1 MKISKTY
8 QYLTYAFIASL
19 LLGLLCNFFYDR
31 SPKQSLN
38 ISSFTAELAKKEKA
52 ADQTLNHL
60 TRIINYNSVD
70 SLSNYNF
77 AKNDIYYF
85 VFEKDELIFWSDNH
99 IEPTEITTSDSIRW
113 HYNKLSNAH
122 CIVKS
127 ETTDSKVLMAVI
139 LLKYNYPYENKDLI
153 NSYCK
158 GFHLDKRVEIVEGN
172 KNDKYAVSDA
182 QNNYLFTLSNADTQI
197 YSEFWGFTGFIFIT
211 IAVLLFLFLYANCT
225 VFWGVNT
232 LSLKKFSI
240 ATLLAGFAVG
250 LSLSLSFPDLLYW
263 NKLFSSFEYSSNP
276 LLATIGHLVFT
287 TLFLLVANYLFFFR
301 TNIGSGRQLTKA
313 ILLQT
318 LFVVYFLIVL
328 YFLSSLVYHSSIQLS
343 ILQFNHLSILSIVLH
358 LLIFIWG
365 IGLALLFYK
374 SHNWLRSQHI
384 LNKAIIIDISLV
396 IFTGITLFIF
406 GVTTAFQI
414 IISIVIIFVVF
425 YIAYILKRRI
435 SIYAFSFLW
444 IFVYVSFF
452 IINAYLIGEE
462 KDKAKYRILA
472 ENIYINGS
480 SENDRMADILL
491 EELDSQISSDR
502 LLKNLSTSS
511 DSALKINKY
520 INENYLRGF
529 WNKYEMRLSV
539 AYRNSSLSGQYTDFI
554 EREATKIKNTHFYSV
569 PSSLNLMSY
578 LGVFPTVS
586 IEKDSL
592 YLYMEFYPRKN
603 FKSYSFPNLLI
614 SSAPD
619 IQSLLKIAVAK
630 YNNQQ
635 LVYSSE
641 KDVFPNHSAW
651 IPARNSN
658 YYSTNYQNRVYYV
671 YQPDKSNYI
680 VISKISSYTFT
691 SYVLYF
697 GYSFLIFYCLT
708 IVIIWL
714 YNQRRL
720 KSKFHIGL
728 TTKFQYAFII
738 LLIISFLGIFYVSV
752 NFIQKKYEDEQ
763 ISNIEN
769 KKNYIQK
776 ALQDMYY
783 WSQDLSTVSPQ
794 GLNFDLQ
801 ELSYMYQTDIHVY
814 DNNGKLIGSSQPL
827 IFNKNLISRQI
838 SPIPF
843 FSGNTNINQDEHIGE
858 LKYLSGYTDFY
869 NGDYLQLGYI
879 AVPQFLSQEETRKEI
894 EEFLSVIIHIYLI
907 IIVFAIFLS
916 IFIGRQLSAPLKM
929 IENKLKKMRFGHR
942 NEKIDYQLNDEIGQL
957 VAQYN
962 RTIDELEKSAKLLAQ
977 SEREKAWKT
986 MARQIAHEINNPL
999 TPMKLTIQQL
1009 QRTKKIGS
1017 EGFDEYFEKSTVT
1030 LIEQIDNLSRIAG
1043 TFSNFAR
1050 IPEAHFTNVDVAAKL
1065 YSVVQLFKHNNEQV
1079 LIIFEGEAK
1088 GIIVLADPEQ
1098 LTQVFNNLLKNA
1110 IQSITSDKAGLIKVR
1125 IHKVEKE
1132 VVIEIEDNGI
1142 GIADEFIDKLFTPNF
1157 TTKSTG
1163 MGLGLTISKNI
1174 IEITGGKI
1182 NFTTRKNEGTTFII
1196 SLPSDN

>member
-8 QYLTYAFIASL
+8 RYLAYALITSL

-38 ISSFTAELAKKEKA
+38 IRAFAAELAKKENA
-52 ADQTLNHL
+52 ADQTLKQL
-60 TRIINYNSVD
+60 TQIINYKSVD
-70 SLSNYNF
+70 SLSNYKF
-77 AKNDIYYF
+77 SDNDIFYF
-85 VFEKDELIFWSDNH
+85 VFEKNELLFWSDNH
-99 IEPTEITTSDSIRW
+99 IEPTEITTFDSIRW

-122 CIVKS
+122 CIAKS
-127 ETTDSKVLMAVI
+127 RITDSKILMAVI

-153 NSYCK
+153 NSYSK
-158 GFHLDKRVEIVEGN
+158 GFNLDKRIEIVEGN
-172 KNDKYAVSDA
+172 KNDKYAVSDK
-182 QNNYLFTLSNADTQI
+182 QNNYLFSPSNAETQI

-211 IAVLLFLFLYANCT
+211 IAVLLFLYLYVNCT
-225 VFWGVNT
+225 VLFGINI
-232 LSLKKFSI
+232 LSLKQFSLVS
-240 ATLLAGFAVG
+240 LLIGFVVG
-250 LSLSLSFPDLLYW
+250 LSLLLSFPDLLYW

-276 LLATIGHLVFT
+276 LLASIGHLAFV
-287 TLFLLVANYLFFFR
+287 TLFLLAANYLFFFR
-301 TNIGSGRQLTKA
+301 TNIGSSRQLTKA

-318 LFVVYFLIVL
+318 LFVVYFLIVF
-328 YFLSSLVYHSSIQLS
+328 YFLSSLVYHSSIQLP
-343 ILQFNHLSILSIVLH
+343 ILQFNHLSFLSVVLH
-358 LLIFIWG
+358 LFIFIWG
-365 IGLALLFYK
+365 MGLALLFYK
-374 SHNWLRSQHI
+374 THNWLKTQHL
-384 LNKAIIIDISLV
+384 LNKSITIDIVLV
-396 IFTGITLFIF
+396 LFTGIMLFIF
-406 GVTTAFQI
+406 QFEAAIQI
-414 IISIVIIFVVF
+414 IISIVTIFVVF
-425 YIAYILKRRI
+425 YSAYTFKRRT
-435 SIYAFSFLW
+435 SIYAFAFIW
-444 IFVYVSFF
+444 ILVYVSFF
-452 IINAYLIGEE
+452 IINVYLIGEK
-462 KDKAKYRILA
+462 KDKDKYRILA

-491 EELDSQISSDR
+491 EELDGQISSDK

-539 AYRNSSLSGQYTDFI
+539 AYRNSSLSDQYNDFI
-554 EREATKIKNTHFYSV
+554 VSEATRIKNTHFYAV

-578 LGVFPTVS
+578 LGIFPTVS

-592 YLYMEFYPRKN
+592 NLYMEFYPRKN

-641 KDVFPNHSAW
+641 KAIFPNNSEW
-651 IPARNSN
+651 IPAKNSN
-658 YYSTNYQNRVYYV
+658 YYSTTYQNRVYYI
-671 YQPDKSNYI
+671 YQPDKANHI
-680 VISKISSYTFT
+680 VITKLNSNTLA

-697 GYSFLIFYCLT
+697 TYSFLIFYCLS

-714 YNQRRL
+714 YNRRRT
-720 KSKFHIGL
+720 KSKFRIGL

-838 SPIPF
+838 SPTPF

-916 IFIGRQLSAPLKM
+916 IFIGKQLSAPLKM

-1050 IPEAHFTNVDVAAKL
+1050 IPEAHFTKVDVAAKL

-1079 LIIFEGEAK
+1079 QISFEGESK
-1088 GIIVLADPEQ
+1088 DITVLADPEQ

-1125 IHKVEKE
+1125 IRKTDKE
-1132 VVIEIEDNGI
+1132 AVIEIEDNGM

-1163 MGLGLTISKNI
+1163 MGLGLTITKNI
-1174 IEITGGKI
+1174 IEITGGTI

-1196 SLPSDN
+1196 SLPADN

>member
-8 QYLTYAFIASL
+8 RYFAYAFITSL

-38 ISSFTAELAKKEKA
+38 ISSFTAELRKKEKT
-52 ADQTLNHL
+52 ADQTLNQL
-60 TRIINYNSVD
+60 AQIINYNSVD
-70 SLSNYNF
+70 SVIHYDF
-77 AKNDIYYF
+77 PDNDVYYF
-85 VFEKDELIFWSDNH
+85 IFEQNGLIFWSDNH
-99 IEPTEITTSDSIRW
+99 IEPTEIITSDSIKW
-113 HYNKLSNAH
+113 QYNKLSNAH

-127 ETTDSKVLMAVI
+127 KKKDSKLLVAVV

-153 NSYCK
+153 NNYAK
-158 GFHLDKRVEIVEGN
+158 GFNFDKRIEIIEGAQ
-172 KNDKYAVSDA
+172 KDKYAVTDTK
-182 QNNYLFTLSNADTQI
+182 NNYLFSLSNADTQI
-197 YSEFWGFTGFIFIT
+197 YNDFWGISGFIFIS
-211 IAVLLFLFLYANCT
+211 IAVLLLLFLYANCN
-225 VFWGVNT
+225 VFLGYKN
-232 LSLKKFSI
+232 LNLKRFSI
-240 ATLLAGFAVG
+240 ISIAIAFVVG
-250 LSLSLSFPDLLYW
+250 LSLYFNFPSLLYW

-276 LLATIGHLVFT
+276 MLASISHLTLAT
-287 TLFLLVANYLFFFR
+287 LFFLAANYLFFFH
-301 TNIGSGRQLTKA
+301 TNLGNNHLFLKA
-313 ILLQT
+313 VLFQT
-318 LFVVYFLIVL
+318 LFVLYFLLVYYL
-328 YFLSSLVYHSSIQLS
+328 LSSLVYHSSIQLS
-343 ILQFNHLSILSIVLH
+343 ILQFNHLSFLVIGLH
-358 LLIFIWG
+358 LLIFTWG
-365 IGLALLFYK
+365 VGLALLFYK
-374 SHNWLRSQHI
+374 SHNWLKTRHL
-384 LNKAIIIDISLV
+384 LNKAAIIDALLV
-396 IFTGITLFIF
+396 IMTGITLYI
-406 GVTTAFQI
+406 FQI
-414 IISIVIIFVVF
+414 TSVIQIVISLVVILIVLYF
-425 YIAYILKRRI
+425 PYILKKRKN
-435 SIYAFSFLW
+435 IYGIMFLW
-444 IFVYVSFF
+444 ILVYISFF
-452 IINAYLIGEE
+452 IINSYLIGEE
-462 KDKAKYRILA
+462 KNKNKYRILA

-491 EELDSQISSDR
+491 EELDSQISTDKT
-502 LLKNLSTSS
+502 LKKLSTSS
-511 DSALKINKY
+511 DSSLKVNKY

-539 AYRNSSLSGQYTDFI
+539 AFANSSLSGQYIDFI
-554 EREATKIKNTHFYSV
+554 DREATQLKNTHFYFV

-578 LGVFPTVS
+578 IGIFPTVS

-592 YLYMEFYPRKN
+592 NLFMEFYPRKN

-619 IQSLLKIAVAK
+619 IQSLLKIGVAR

-641 KDVFPNHSAW
+641 NTIFPSNSKW
-651 IPARNSN
+651 IPNRKSE
-658 YYSTNYQNRVYYV
+658 YFTTTFQNRMYYV
-671 YQPDKSNYI
+671 YNPDKASQI
-680 VISKISSYTFT
+680 VISRLDTNSLSKYI
-691 SYVLYF
+691 LYF
-697 GYSFLIFYCLT
+697 SYSFLIFYTLSGL
-708 IVIIWL
+708 IIWF
-714 YNQRRL
+714 YNQRRR

-728 TTKFQYAFII
+728 TTKFQYAFVI
-738 LLIISFLGIFYVSV
+738 LLIISFVGIFYVSV

-763 ISNIEN
+763 ILNIEN
-769 KKNYIQK
+769 KKSYIQK

-783 WSQDLSTVSPQ
+783 WSQDLATVSPQ

-801 ELSYMYQTDIHVY
+801 ELSYLYQTDIHVY
-814 DNNGKLIGSSQPL
+814 DNKGKLIGSSQPL

-838 SPIPF
+838 SPTPF

-858 LKYLSGYTDFY
+858 LKYLSGYTDFF

-907 IIVFAIFLS
+907 IIVLAIFLS

-977 SEREKAWKT
+977 SEREMAWKT

-1017 EGFDEYFEKSTVT
+1017 EGFDEYFEKSTIT

-1065 YSVVQLFKHNNEQV
+1065 YSVVQLFKHNNEQIQ
-1079 LIIFEGEAK
+1079 IIFEGETT
-1088 GIIVLADPEQ
+1088 GIFVLADPEQ
-1098 LTQVFNNLLKNA
+1098 LTQVFNNLIKNA
-1110 IQSITSDKAGLIKVR
+1110 IQSIASEKAGLIKVR
-1125 IHKVEKE
+1125 IQKSEKE
-1132 VVIEIEDNGI
+1132 VFIEIEDNGV
-1142 GIADEFIDKLFTPNF
+1142 GIDDEFVDKLFTPNF

-1182 NFTTRKNEGTTFII
+1182 SFTTRKNEGTTFII
-1196 SLPSDN
+1196 SLPLEA